1 MANPHT
7 HNIKSIMKDIIV
19 SDITYTVK
27 GKTILSNVSL
37 SVDTQDSFALLGENG
52 SGKSTLIDIILNDIK
67 PDKGSVHFFENP
79 KSNFN
84 KIGVLYDHSPLF
96 PMLKV
101 EESIRYFTSIYGLKY
116 QDIEKQYFEIFE
128 IQKIQKTLTRELSQ
142 GERKRVG
149 ILLSIIHNPDL
160 LVLDEPF
167 ANLDPTITERIWN
180 TLKNKNRTIF
190 FTTHDWKKAEKQ
202 ANKIGFIYGGKIV
215 HQPQSPKQILETL
228 PALKKVTIS
237 NTDDIAKKLTD
248 WPYYIYD
255 ESIHVFFD
263 EKSDLLKTINTF
275 TSNFSIQQVD
285 LKDAY
290 LFHVNKMTT

>member
-7 HNIKSIMKDIIV
+7 HNIKSIMRDIIV

-27 GKTILSNVSL
+27 EKTILSNVSL

-67 PDKGSVHFFENP
+67 PDKGSVHFFENQ
-79 KSNFN
+79 KSNFD

-116 QDIEKQYFEIFE
+116 QDIEKQYFELFE

-167 ANLDPTITERIWN
+167 ANLDPTITGRIWN

-202 ANKIGFIYGGKIV
+202 ATKIGFIYGGKIID
-215 HQPQSPKQILETL
+215 QPKSPKQILETL
-228 PALKKVTIS
+228 PALKKITIS
-237 NTDDIAKKLTD
+237 KNDDFAKKLTD
-248 WPYYIYD
+248 WQYYIYD
-255 ESIHVFFD
+255 ESIHIFFD
-263 EKSDLLKTINTF
+263 EKSDLLKTINTL

-290 LFHVNKMTT
+290 LFHVHNMTT

>member
-1 MANPHT
+1 
-7 HNIKSIMKDIIV
+7 MKDIIV
-19 SDITYTVK
+19 SDITYTTK
-27 GKTILSNVSL
+27 GKTILKDVSL
-37 SVDTQDSFALLGENG
+37 IVDTEDSFALLGENG

-67 PDKGSVHFFENP
+67 PNRGDVCFFENP

-84 KIGVLYDHSPLF
+84 QVGVLYDHSPLF

-101 EESIRYFTSIYGLKY
+101 CESIRYFTSIYGLKY
-116 QDIEKQYFEIFE
+116 QDIEKQYFDIFE

-149 ILLSIIHNPDL
+149 ILLSIIHNPNL
-160 LVLDEPF
+160 LILDEPF

-180 TLKNKNRTIF
+180 TLKNKSRTIF

-202 ANKIGFIYGGKIV
+202 ANKIGFIYEGKIV
-215 HQPQSPKQILETL
+215 HPPESPKKILETL
-228 PALKKVTIS
+228 PAPKKIIIS
-237 NTDDIAKKLTD
+237 NTDDILKKLNG
-248 WPYYIYD
+248 WQYYIDD
-255 ESIHVFFD
+255 ERIHIFFD
-263 EKSDLLKTINTF
+263 EKSDLLKTINAL

-290 LFHVNKMTT
+290 LFHIHHTTT